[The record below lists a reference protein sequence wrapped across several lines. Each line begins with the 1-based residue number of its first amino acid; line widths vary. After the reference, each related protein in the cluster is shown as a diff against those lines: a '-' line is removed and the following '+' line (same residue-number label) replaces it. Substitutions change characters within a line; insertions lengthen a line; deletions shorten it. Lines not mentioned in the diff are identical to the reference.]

1 MKLKL
6 RKGEAWTE
14 ARLDSLGVAYCGNPC
29 SEPSSPDYS
38 GIAAANEK
46 SAELARQAAD
56 NQLAFSKE
64 QYDFLKP
71 YIQQQLETGQQ
82 VSDLQVQ
89 AANQA
94 NDRANQQW
102 DQYQTTFQ
110 PIEEKMAHE
119 AMDYGS
125 QADQEQAANQ
135 AGADVAKQF
144 ENQRSAAQRKLAS
157 MGVKPNAGN
166 FMAANRETDAAEAA
180 ARASAMTTNRQAV
193 KDKGVSLR
201 AGAAAFGR
209 NQTNTAGQQVGLSTN
224 SGSAATQSS
233 GAGVGSTLAAGGQ
246 VAGGYGAQIGAQN
259 LDVQANLGLGGLM
272 NSSYQAQAQMSNAGM
287 AGLGSL
293 IGMGATLYAKGGAVT
308 AASSKDF
315 KEDKQPI
322 DEEAAIEAFKD
333 LPVDAWTYKAGKG
346 DGGRHIGPYAE
357 DVRERFGEAAAPGG
371 KVIDL
376 VSMSGAQAAAIK
388 GLARNAERQEATIE
402 ELTARLAQL
411 TRGHGYGLKGAEH
424 HG

>member
-6 RKGEAWTE
+6 RKGEAWAE

-29 SEPSSPDYS
+29 SEPSAPDYS

-110 PIEEKMAHE
+110 PIEEKMAQE

-125 QADQEQAANQ
+125 HADQEQAANQ

-144 ENQRSAAQRKLAS
+144 ENQRSAAQRQLAS

-180 ARASAMTTNRQAV
+180 ARANAMTTNRQAV
-193 KDKGVSLR
+193 RDKGISLR

-224 SGSAATQSS
+224 SGSAATQSA
-233 GAGVGSTLAAGGQ
+233 GAGIGSSLASGGQ
-246 VAGGYGAQIGAQN
+246 VAGGYGAQVGAQN
-259 LDVQANLGLGGLM
+259 LGVQANLGLGGLM
-272 NSSYQAQAQMSNAGM
+272 NSSYQAQAQMSNSSM

-293 IGMGATLYAKGGAVT
+293 VGTGAALYAM
-308 AASSKDF
+308 SSEEF

-322 DEEAAIEAFKD
+322 DDEAAIDAFKD

-388 GLARNAERQEATIE
+388 GLARKAERQEATIE

-411 TRGHGYGLKGAEH
+411 TKGRGYGLRRAA
-424 HG
+424 